1 MFHTEASMPHASIST
16 RTVLL
21 HVLTVALA
29 SAALCGAGAQ
39 NAPARSPLVGGEWI
53 HAAVSGESWATIGA
67 REGVAPSVLAAR
79 NGRTLKSPLKAGE
92 ILVIDNRHI
101 VPDANAAPEGND
113 IVVNVPQRL
122 LFLFADGRLQASYPV
137 AVGGRNWQT
146 PLGDFAIVLR
156 EENPTWDVPASI
168 QEEMRRAGKRVLT
181 RVPPGPTNPLGKY
194 WLGLSLDAVGIHG
207 TIAPLS
213 IYSFA
218 THGCIRLHPDDIEDL
233 YAQVAEGDPGRI
245 VYEPVLVALDGGDV
259 YLEVH
264 RDPYGL
270 VPDLLQ
276 RATDLLD
283 AAGLG
288 AMTDREEVARTV
300 RLAEGIA
307 TPVTRLRP

>member
-1 MFHTEASMPHASIST
+1 MPHASIST

-39 NAPARSPLVGGEWI
+39 NAPAPPSIVGGEWI
-53 HAAVSGESWATIGA
+53 HVAVSGESWTTIGA
-67 REGVAPSVLAAR
+67 REGVTSSVLAAR
-79 NGRTLKSPLKAGE
+79 NGRTLKSPLKVGDVV
-92 ILVIDNRHI
+92 VIDNRHI
-101 VPDANAAPEGND
+101 VPDTDATPQGND
-113 IVVNVPQRL
+113 IRVNVPQRL
-122 LFLFADGRLQASYPV
+122 LFLFTDGRLQASYPV
-137 AVGGRNWQT
+137 AAGGRNWQT
-146 PLGDFAIVLR
+146 PLGDFTIVLR
-156 EENPTWDVPASI
+156 EEEPTWDVPVSI

-194 WLGLSLDAVGIHG
+194 WLGLSLGSVGIHG

-218 THGCIRLHPDDIEDL
+218 THGCIRMHPDDIEDL
-233 YAQVAEGDPGRI
+233 YAQVAEGDAGRI
-245 VYEPVLVALDGGDV
+245 IYEPVLVTFDAGEV

-264 RDPYGL
+264 PDRYGL

-283 AAGLG
+283 AAGLN
-288 AMTDREEVARTV
+288 AMTDREEVVRTV